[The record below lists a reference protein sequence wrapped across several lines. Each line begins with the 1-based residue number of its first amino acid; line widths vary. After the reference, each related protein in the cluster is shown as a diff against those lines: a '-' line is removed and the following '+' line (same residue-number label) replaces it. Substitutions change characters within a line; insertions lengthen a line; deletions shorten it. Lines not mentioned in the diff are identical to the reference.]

1 MKTYSVQFLTQRV
14 TVYHITC
21 DTEDEAREAAEKLD
35 AGDAPPTYQSTLS
48 HGIEN
53 IEVVN

>member
-14 TVYHITC
+14 TAYNVVA
-21 DTEDEAREAAEKLD
+21 DDEDEAREIAENLD
-35 AGDAPPTYQSTLS
+35 AVGAPPDHQSTLS

-53 IEVVN
+53 IEEQ